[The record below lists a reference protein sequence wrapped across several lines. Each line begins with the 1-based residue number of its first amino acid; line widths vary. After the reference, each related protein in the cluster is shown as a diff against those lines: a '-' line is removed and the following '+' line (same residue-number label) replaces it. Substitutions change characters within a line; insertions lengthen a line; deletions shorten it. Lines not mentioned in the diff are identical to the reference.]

1 MMRADYDSTGNTIA
15 IYLAEID
22 HVDHGE
28 PIGEPPLGVVAV
40 ADDQPV
46 VVDLLSP
53 DRGVEVPLGI
63 VAERYDLDVEALV
76 AAALA
81 ARAAPD
87 RVVTIDV
94 GTHASA

>member
-1 MMRADYDSTGNTIA
+1 MRADYDSEGNTIA
-15 IYLAEID
+15 IYLAD
-22 HVDHGE
+22 VDRADHGE

-40 ADDQPV
+40 ADDRPV
-46 VVDLLSP
+46 IVDLLSP
-53 DRGVEVPLGI
+53 DRGVEEPLGI
-63 VAERYDLDVEALV
+63 VAERYDLDAEALV

-94 GTHASA
+94 GARAGA